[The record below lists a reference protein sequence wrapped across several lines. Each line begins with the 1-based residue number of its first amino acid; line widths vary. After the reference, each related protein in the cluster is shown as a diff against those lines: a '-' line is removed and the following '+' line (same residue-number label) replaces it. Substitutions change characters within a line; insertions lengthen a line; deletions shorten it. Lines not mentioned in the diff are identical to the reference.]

1 MKSGFVSIVGR
12 PNVGKSTLL
21 NNIMKSKL
29 AIISN
34 KPQTTRNNIQ
44 GIYNDNEHQIVFI
57 DTPGIHKPK
66 HRLGKVL
73 NDRAYSCMNE
83 VDVILF
89 LVDVCDGI
97 GPGDKFIIERLNKMN
112 KPVILVLNKID
123 TIKKEMIL
131 KIIDAY
137 KDLGNFNEIVP
148 ISALKGENVDVLI
161 SVIKK
166 YIVDPIK
173 YYENDCIS
181 DVTKEFLI
189 SEYVREKILNLTDD
203 EIPHSTTCMVENIKE
218 NKQLI
223 EIDVLIIVERE
234 GIKKIIIGKN
244 GDKIKEIGTKA
255 RIDIEKL
262 LQKKVFLK
270 LYVKCIPK
278 WRDKEKHLSK
288 LGF

>member
-1 MKSGFVSIVGR
+1 
-12 PNVGKSTLL
+12 
-21 NNIMKSKL
+21 
-29 AIISN
+29 
-34 KPQTTRNNIQ
+34 
-44 GIYNDNEHQIVFI
+44 
-57 DTPGIHKPK
+57 
-66 HRLGKVL
+66 
-73 NDRAYSCMNE
+73 
-83 VDVILF
+83 
-89 LVDVCDGI
+89 
-97 GPGDKFIIERLNKMN
+97 
-112 KPVILVLNKID
+112 LVLNKID

>member
-1 MKSGFVSIVGR
+1 MRSGFVSIVGR

-21 NNIMKSKL
+21 NSIMKSKL
-29 AIISN
+29 SIISD

-44 GIYNDNEHQIVFI
+44 GIYNDGDYQIVFI

-66 HRLGKVL
+66 HKLGKAL
-73 NDRAYSCMNE
+73 NDKAYACIND
-83 VDVILF
+83 VDVVLL
-89 LVDVCDGI
+89 LVDVSEGL
-97 GPGDKFIIERLNKMN
+97 GLGDKYIIEKLNDVN

-148 ISALKGENVDVLI
+148 ISALKKDNIDVLL

-181 DVTKEFLI
+181 DVTREFLI
-189 SEYVREKILNLTDD
+189 SEYIREKILNLTED
-203 EIPHSTTCMVENIKE
+203 EVPHSVTCMVESIKE
-218 NKQLI
+218 NKQLV
-223 EIDVLIIVERE
+223 EIDALIIVERE

-244 GDKIKEIGTKA
+244 GEMIKEIGTKS

-262 LQKKVFLK
+262 LQKKVYLK
-270 LYVKCIPK
+270 LYVKCVPK
-278 WRDKEKHLSK
+278 WRDKEKYLSEF
-288 LGF
+288 GF